1 MKALKFY
8 KVSEIINR
16 LIYRM
21 NEISILVVDS
31 GSSHTI
37 LRDKR
42 YFVNLIM
49 QSANIHTIAGVAG
62 LIEGHGQAYILM
74 PKGTRLEIKNAF
86 YSPSSKRSLLSF
98 KDIRLNGFHL
108 ENGKKE
114 IKNSLTYFR
123 SPKAIGR
130 S

>member
-1 MKALKFY
+1 MKVLKII
-8 KVSEIINR
+8 KSLRLEIFLYI
-16 LIYRM
+16 M
-21 NEISILVVDS
+21 NEMSILVVDS
-31 GSSHTI
+31 GSRHTI

-42 YFVNLIM
+42 YFVNLII
-49 QSANIHTIAGVAG
+49 QSAKIHTIAGVAG
-62 LIEGHGQAYILM
+62 LIEGHGHAYILM
-74 PKGTRLEIKNAF
+74 PKGTRLEIKNAL